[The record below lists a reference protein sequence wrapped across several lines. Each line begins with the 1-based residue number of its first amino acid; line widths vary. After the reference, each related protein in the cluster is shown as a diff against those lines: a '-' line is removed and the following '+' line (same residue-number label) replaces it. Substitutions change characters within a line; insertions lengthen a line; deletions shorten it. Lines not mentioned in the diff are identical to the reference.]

1 MKYLFENWQ
10 LIAAILG
17 FIGTPIAFVLGRKK
31 AAAETNVVRGDAIA
45 SMQKAYDAFVIDSMQ
60 QYNEMKIKVKEIEVE
75 LQLTRKENIQQRTD
89 IRELRKAQDKVLI
102 ENKELKRHI
111 VAWEKKYTNLK
122 RAFEQL
128 KQKYQTEVNSTPG
141 DGK

>member
-1 MKYLFENWQ
+1 MIF
-10 LIAAILG
+10 ILEHWEIIVALLG
-17 FIGTPIAFVLGRKK
+17 IVGTPIGFVLGRKK
-31 AAAETNVVRGDAIA
+31 AKAETNIVRGDAIS
-45 SMQKAYDAFVIDSMQ
+45 SMQKAYDAFVVDSMQ
-60 QYNEMKIKVKEIEVE
+60 QYNEMKMKVKEIEVE

-89 IRELRKAQDKVLI
+89 IRELRKAQDKVLL